1 MSGLDGQVVLVTG
14 ASRGIGL
21 GIACG
26 LAKAGAQV
34 VMNYRSDAQRAE
46 EALEHVR
53 ALNPTATLFQADIA
67 VPKDVTAMFRHV
79 QQTYGRLD
87 GLVQN
92 AGITADGYALMMGDE
107 KWQRVIDT
115 NLSGAFACLRAAGSD
130 DDPAALRR
138 DRGGRLDERGE
149 RAGRTGELRRLEGRA
164 AGHGPGAGQGAR
176 TEQRPG
182 QRRRP
187 RLRRDRDDSGHA
199 GRPARRVLWSTS
211 RCAGSA
217 NQKRLPTLV
226 LFLLSARVAL
236 HHRSLLGDRRRN
248 DLLTVTVTFTASQV
262 SPDGPAASVKK
273 EFTSS
278 GGLCK

>member
-53 ALNPTATLFQADIA
+53 ALSPTATLFQADIA
-67 VPKDVTAMFRHV
+67 VPKDVTAMFRHI

-115 NLSGAFACLRAAGSD
+115 NLSGAFACLRAAGRMMTRQRSGAIVAVASTSAVSA
-130 DDPAALRR
+130 PAGQANYAASKAGLLATVRVLAKELGPSNIRVNGVVPGFVETAMTRAMPAGRLNEYLEHIPLRR
-138 DRGGRLDERGE
+138 I
-149 RAGRTGELRRLEGRA
+149 
-164 AGHGPGAGQGAR
+164 GQPEEVA
-176 TEQRPG
+176 
-182 QRRRP
+182 
-187 RLRRDRDDSGHA
+187 D
-199 GRPARRVLWSTS
+199 
-211 RCAGSA
+211 
-217 NQKRLPTLV
+217 LV
-226 LFLLSARVAL
+226 LFLLSAESRYITGA
-236 HHRSLLGDRRRN
+236 SL
-248 DLLTVTVTFTASQV
+248 VI
-262 SPDGPAASVKK
+262 DGGM
-273 EFTSS
+273 T
-278 GGLCK
+278 C